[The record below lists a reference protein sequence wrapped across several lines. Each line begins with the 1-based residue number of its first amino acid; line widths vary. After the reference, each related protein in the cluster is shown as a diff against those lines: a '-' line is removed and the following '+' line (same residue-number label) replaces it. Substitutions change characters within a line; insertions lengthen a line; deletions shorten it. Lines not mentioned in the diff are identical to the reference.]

1 MIDNN
6 DYETLK
12 ILLHEDKF
20 DQINEVIPLLIK
32 KEDTQE
38 IVLQEILRSD
48 WSLIANITCKHNKS
62 SVNHVI
68 LSNNL
73 DDIYKM

>member
-1 MIDNN
+1 LIDNN

-38 IVLQEILRSD
+38 IVLEAISRSD

-62 SVNHVI
+62 SVNDVI